1 MINRVAIDAD
11 RLLNTFL
18 SILRINSYHPNEDPV
33 IRALQPQ
40 LDRVGVELTVD
51 EHRNVLGYWAGIGSL
66 ANRESILL
74 CAHTDTVR
82 PTDGL
87 VPIMR
92 DGAVHSDG
100 SSVLGADDKA
110 AVAAIV
116 EALEAIAD
124 AGIPHPPA
132 EILFTVGEDVGH
144 IGSKAFDATLVRSRM
159 AFVPDADGPVGGIM
173 LQAPWSQTARIV
185 FHGRAAHAG
194 MEPETGR
201 SAIAMA
207 AAAITQMQLGRIDEE
222 TTANVG
228 QISGGEAS
236 NVVPPRAE
244 LVWNARSL
252 NEEKCERL
260 CANILE
266 CCRQA
271 AAAAEGTISVERM
284 RSFAGFRF
292 LPNDTIVCRAESAI
306 KAAGFEP
313 WHAAT
318 CGGSDASELNAK
330 GLPTIVLS
338 VGYQKIHTCQE
349 SMPLIELNR
358 LARVCAALVLGE

>member
-1 MINRVAIDAD
+1 MIERITIDAD
-11 RLLNTFL
+11 RLRDTFL
-18 SILRINSYHPNEDPV
+18 TILRINSYYPNEDAV
-33 IRALQPQ
+33 IRALQPK
-40 LDRVGVELTVD
+40 LDRAGVELTTD
-51 EHRNVLGYWAGIGSL
+51 ENRNVLGSWPGVGSL
-66 ANRESILL
+66 ADQEPILL
-74 CAHTDTVR
+74 CAHTDTVQ

-87 VPIMR
+87 VPVVR

-100 SSVLGADDKA
+100 STVLGADDKA

-116 EALEAIAD
+116 EALEMIID

-144 IGSKAFDATLVRSRM
+144 IGSNAFDATRVRSKM

-173 LQAPWSQTARIV
+173 LQAPWSQTSRV
-185 FHGRAAHAG
+185 TFHGRAAHAG
-194 MEPETGR
+194 MEPEKGR

-207 AAAITQMQLGRIDEE
+207 ANAIAQMPHGRIDDE

-228 QISGGEAS
+228 TISGGEAS
-236 NVVPPRAE
+236 NVVPPHAE
-244 LVWNARSL
+244 IVWNARSL
-252 NEEKCERL
+252 DEQKCERI
-260 CANILE
+260 CSIILQ

-271 AAAAEGTISVERM
+271 AASADGTIDVEPIQF
-284 RSFAGFRF
+284 FAGFRF
-292 LPNDTIVCRAESAI
+292 SAGDAIVKRAASAI
-306 KAAGFEP
+306 KAAGIEP
-313 WHAAT
+313 WYSAT

-358 LARVCAALVLGE
+358 LARVCAALVLGT